1 MILGKMPPIVLRE
14 GEANNEPKNCTTVSS
29 APVLVVMMFAMS
41 PGFAIG
47 QGDVKKVT
55 PEPPTPKAGEL
66 PPEAKAGDVV

>member
-1 MILGKMPPIVLRE
+1 MNRKIALLL
-14 GEANNEPKNCTTVSS
+14 A
-29 APVLVVMMFAMS
+29 ALLVLVVMMFAMS